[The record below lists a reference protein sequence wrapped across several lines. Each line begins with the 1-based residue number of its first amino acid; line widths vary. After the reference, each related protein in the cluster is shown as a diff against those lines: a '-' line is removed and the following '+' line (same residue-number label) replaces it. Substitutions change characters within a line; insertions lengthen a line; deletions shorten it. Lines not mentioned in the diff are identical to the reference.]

1 MANPL
6 THQPKIFLS
15 YGVRDAA
22 EIAERLHR
30 DLSARG
36 YHVWQDIHGI
46 RVGWPWDEELR
57 DGLRN
62 ADVLIALL
70 SPQSV
75 RRRAQSDDLSRT
87 DSVCLD
93 EIAFARDPARIPI
106 VPVKVLPCEAPFL
119 VNRLQQIDL
128 QRWRE
133 SDAAYQAGVD
143 RICETISAA
152 LAGEQHEATWAWLP
166 RPWDFEPLLRKYRQD
181 FVGRQW
187 VFAEIDH
194 WLAEGR
200 QSALLIIGDPGIGKS
215 AIVASL
221 VQQNPGGQVLA
232 YHCCS
237 ADTPVTLEPAAFVRN
252 LAATIAGRSD
262 DYAAMLQDAAL
273 VQALQDADDDPA
285 SAFEAAILSPLH
297 KLQPP
302 NRRRYLLVDALDE
315 ALTHSRRPTIV
326 DLLTSRIARLPH
338 WLGIVA
344 TTRGERNVMDRLT
357 GLAGRKLDAQEPRNQ
372 DDVQSFIAARLAQE
386 PLHTAALADGR
397 PFDALVK
404 GLLGASQGNFLYA
417 ATALQAVS
425 AGQFDFKTIERL
437 PPGLVGIFRAFFDRI
452 FARSEDTF
460 EGARTVLEVVLGARE
475 PLTRGQIAG
484 ATALGAPRQ
493 LNAILGGLDA
503 FLPAREGRYAVFHKA
518 LADWLTGWDESGD
531 RPTAGRYTIDL
542 DTGRQRV
549 ADWCWG
555 LYRDGAAHNEGYCL
569 RHLAHHLAECGR
581 ADAMRLLLLDFSW
594 LQAKLAHLGVS
605 ELIKDFRR
613 VRDDLSLRSLGE
625 AIQLAAHILAEDP
638 QQLDVQL
645 TGRLADSPDPTI
657 RDLIARIARR
667 EGHCWLRPLSRSF
680 AGPGQALRATLV
692 GHGPRVRA
700 AALSHDGKVGVSGA
714 DDAQVKVWDLDSGR
728 LLWSLAGHED
738 NVLCVAVCAAGRR
751 AASGSTDGSVRV
763 WDLAEGRLLHVLTG
777 HRGRVRALA
786 ISSDGQRVVSDCDDG
801 TLRIWDADRGVELT
815 SIPTHE
821 DWARSVSLLEGS
833 TQLATVWNDFTIHV
847 VDLQTGT
854 HRKVLSG
861 HTAFVNA
868 IAHSNRTGLLAS
880 GSDDGYLRLW
890 DLGREGVGE
899 LVPAGHGRVHAVAI
913 DEAGTRV
920 LSSGDDGVIRV
931 WTTRPLR
938 LAGELAGHTANVGSL
953 ALTPDGRRALTA
965 SSDGSVK
972 VWDLESP
979 ASGGGLLTLLNRASG
994 AQDRPR
1000 SLAVGP
1006 TSSQV
1011 LVGRDRGML
1020 ELHNVG
1026 EGLACEPLVVGEM
1039 QLMGRNAIVA
1049 VAWRDERTA
1058 VAADSDGNVSVVDV
1072 DRWNVIHETSGQRGS
1087 VNAFSFSGKGQRAII
1102 GRMDGTV
1109 EVREADGATACV
1121 FLSAH
1126 TTPVFDVALDRDGKI
1141 AMSVGTEGVLKVW
1154 DVGARLCVCT
1164 VGAEDDDFLRNMV
1177 LAPDGSNA
1185 AIRTNY
1191 QFELQTWAS
1200 FSPHDLQHL
1209 GDHRFAI
1216 ESLSFSACGRY
1227 LASGAWDKTLK
1238 VWDLSRRR
1246 LLAQFH
1252 AESGITACAFAPD
1265 SRTLVVGEV
1274 SGNIHYLRLEAAP
1287 A

>member
-6 THQPKIFLS
+6 TRLPKIFLS

-30 DLSARG
+30 DLSVRG

-62 ADVLIALL
+62 ADVLVALL

-75 RRRAQSDDLSRT
+75 RRRVQSDDLPHT

-106 VPVKVLPCEAPFL
+106 VPIKVLPCEAPFL
-119 VNRLQQIDL
+119 INRLQQIDF
-128 QRWRE
+128 QRWSE
-133 SDAAYQAGVD
+133 SDAAYNSGVD
-143 RICETISAA
+143 RICEAISAA
-152 LAGEQHEATWAWLP
+152 LAGEQHELTWAWLP
-166 RPWDFEPLLRKYRQD
+166 RPWDFEPLLRKYRKD

-187 VFAEIDH
+187 LFAEIED
-194 WLAEGR
+194 WLAEG
-200 QSALLIIGDPGIGKS
+200 QQPALLIVGDPGIGKS
-215 AIVASL
+215 AIVATL

-237 ADTPVTLEPAAFVRN
+237 ADTPATLEPAAFVRN

-262 DYAAMLQDAAL
+262 AYAAMLQDAAL

-315 ALTHSRRPTIV
+315 ALTLSRRPTIV

-338 WLGIVA
+338 WLGVVA
-344 TTRGERNVMDRLT
+344 TTRGERSVLDRLT
-357 GLAGRKLDAQEPRNQ
+357 GLAARKLDAQEPRNQ
-372 DDVQSFIAARLAQE
+372 DDLQSFIAARLAQQ

-397 PFDALVK
+397 PVEALVK
-404 GLLGASQGNFLYA
+404 SLRRASQGNFLHA
-417 ATALQAVS
+417 TTALQAVS
-425 AGQFDFKTIERL
+425 AGQLDFKSIERL
-437 PPGLVGIFRAFFDRI
+437 PPGLVGIFQAFFDRI
-452 FARSEDTF
+452 FARSEDAF
-460 EGARTVLEVVLGARE
+460 EGARAVLEAVLGARE
-475 PLTRGQIAG
+475 PLTREQIAG
-484 ATALGAPRQ
+484 ATALDARRQ

-503 FLPAREGRYAVFHKA
+503 FLPVREGHYAVFHKA

-549 ADWCWG
+549 TDWCWR
-555 LYRDGAAHNEGYCL
+555 LYCDGAAQKEGYCV

-581 ADAMRLLLLDFSW
+581 ADAMRQLLLDFSW
-594 LQAKLAHLGVS
+594 LQAKLAQLGVS
-605 ELIKDFRR
+605 ELIKDFRHA
-613 VRDDLSLRSLGE
+613 RDDLSLRSLGD
-625 AIQLAAHILAEDP
+625 AIQLGAHILAEDP

-680 AGPGQALRATLV
+680 AGPGQALRATLA
-692 GHGPRVRA
+692 GHRPRVRA

-728 LLWSLAGHED
+728 LLWSFTGHED
-738 NVLCVAVCAAGRR
+738 SVLSVAVCAAGRR

-763 WDLAEGRLLHVLTG
+763 WDLAEGRLLHVLAG
-777 HRGRVRALA
+777 HRGWVRALA
-786 ISSDGQRVVSDCDDG
+786 ISPEGKCVVSDCDDG

-815 SIPTHE
+815 SLPTHE
-821 DWARSVSLLEGS
+821 DWARSIALLKGGA
-833 TQLATVWNDFTIHV
+833 QLATVWKDFTIRA
-847 VDLQTGT
+847 VDLETGT
-854 HRKVLSG
+854 HLKVLTG

-868 IAHSNRTGLLAS
+868 IAHSNSTGLLVS

-899 LVPAGHGRVHAVAI
+899 LVPAGHGRVNAVAI

-953 ALTPDGRRALTA
+953 ALTPDGRRALSA
-965 SSDGSVK
+965 SSDGSLK

-979 ASGGGLLTLLNRASG
+979 AARGGLLTLLNRASS
-994 AQDRPR
+994 AKDRPR
-1000 SLAVGP
+1000 ALAVCP
-1006 TSSQV
+1006 TSRQV
-1011 LVGRDRGML
+1011 IVGRDRGMI

-1026 EGLACEPLVVGEM
+1026 GELACEPLLAGQM

-1049 VAWRDERTA
+1049 VAWRDAGTA

-1087 VNAFSFSGKGQRAII
+1087 VNAFSFSGDGQRAII
-1102 GRMDGTV
+1102 GCMDGTV
-1109 EVREADGATACV
+1109 EVREADGTTACV
-1121 FLSAH
+1121 FRNAH
-1126 TTPVFDVALDRDGKI
+1126 TTRVFDVALDRDGRI

-1154 DVGARLCVCT
+1154 DVDARICLST

-1177 LAPDGSNA
+1177 LAPDGSHA
-1185 AIRTNY
+1185 AIRTHY
-1191 QFELQTWAS
+1191 QFEVQTWAILA
-1200 FSPHDLQHL
+1200 PHELQHL
-1209 GDHRFAI
+1209 GHHRFAV

-1246 LLAQFH
+1246 LLAQLH
-1252 AESGITACAFAPD
+1252 AESGITAALLR
-1265 SRTLVVGEV
+1265 RTG
-1274 SGNIHYLRLEAAP
+1274 GP
-1287 A
+1287 